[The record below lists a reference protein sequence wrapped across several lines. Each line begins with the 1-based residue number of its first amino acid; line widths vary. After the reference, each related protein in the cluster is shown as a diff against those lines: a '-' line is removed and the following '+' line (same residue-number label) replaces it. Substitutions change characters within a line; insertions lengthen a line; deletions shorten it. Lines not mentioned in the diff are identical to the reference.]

1 MNTQVF
7 RVSGMTCGNC
17 VRHVTQALDA
27 LPGVE
32 EVTVDLAGGSATVTG
47 TVEPAAVVAALAQE
61 GYPAEPA
68 ASQTAGAAPAR
79 RGCCCG

>member
-1 MNTQVF
+1 MITQTF

-32 EVTVDLAGGSATVTG
+32 EAQVDLASGSATVTG
-47 TVEPAAVVAALAQE
+47 TVDPAAVVAALTRE
-61 GYPAEPA
+61 GYPAEPVTGQ
-68 ASQTAGAAPAR
+68 SAGAASAR

>member
-1 MNTQVF
+1 MNTQAF

-32 EVTVDLAGGSATVTG
+32 EVQVDLAGGSATVTG
-47 TVEPAAVVAALAQE
+47 TVDPSAVIATLAKE
-61 GYPAEPA
+61 GYPAESLA
-68 ASQTAGAAPAR
+68 AQRTAAAPAR